1 MLIFVPWYRIPSIFL
16 LCGMVRNRI
25 PRVCFFCSMVQ
36 NSEPF
41 SPLRNG
47 SEQNSANCPG
57 STPIGCRTYTIFF
70 AAVNYN
76 DDLWCFKTQNLLDR
90 GSLCLRYP
98 AYATSGINN
107 FLFHGTDFRAFFSC
121 AENGWERNFLL
132 AALLLEG
139 ELYLEAG
146 VAPHHEEEAGVD
158 VLQVRL
164 VAPRHAD
171 HLSEH

>member
-1 MLIFVPWYRIPSIFL
+1 MFL
-16 LCGMVRNRI
+16 LCGMIRNGI
-25 PRVCFFCSMVQ
+25 PRVC
-36 NSEPF
+36 
-41 SPLRNG
+41 L
-47 SEQNSANCPG
+47 
-57 STPIGCRTYTIFF
+57 
-70 AAVNYN
+70 
-76 DDLWCFKTQNLLDR
+76 
-90 GSLCLRYP
+90 
-98 AYATSGINN
+98 
-107 FLFHGTDFRAFFSC
+107 FLYHGTAFFSS

-164 VAPRHAD
+164 VAPRHTD